1 MSSLRY
7 SHQNFDSKAMVR
19 VAGRNLPIPHKAS
32 YEIAKFIK
40 HRRVEWAIKNLELVQ
55 QNKVA
60 VPFRRY
66 NSDVTHK
73 PGMAAGRYPRNA
85 SIYLVKLLKNLRG
98 AAKSKGLNTENLVII
113 HATATKGPAR
123 RRYGRKM
130 GFERKNTHVEL
141 VARESESLKSK
152 PAQVKQPMM
161 KTKSNEG
168 LSLKAAE
175 VKAAPM
181 LRDNKAQEGKK

>member
-66 NSDVTHK
+66 NRDVTHK
-73 PGMAAGRYPRNA
+73 PGMAAGRYPRKA
-85 SIYLVKLLKNLRG
+85 SLHIVKLLKNLKG
-98 AAKSKGLNTENLVII
+98 AAKNKGFNIGELVIV
-113 HATATKGPAR
+113 HAAANYGPKR
-123 RRYGRKM
+123 R
-130 GFERKNTHVEL
+130 
-141 VARESESLKSK
+141 
-152 PAQVKQPMM
+152 
-161 KTKSNEG
+161 
-168 LSLKAAE
+168 
-175 VKAAPM
+175 
-181 LRDNKAQEGKK
+181 